1 MRGLACCFNHARAVP
16 CEPGAAAIAGTV
28 NKPSEALY
36 FYHITVGSAAI
47 EMARFRR
54 IVLGTGDP
62 PCVVARD
69 ALSHLCCLV
78 ANRVI
83 AQVHDQGLM

>member
-16 CEPGAAAIAGTV
+16 CELGAAEVAGTV
-28 NKPSEALY
+28 NKSSEALY

-47 EMARFRR
+47 EMGRFRR

-62 PCVVARD
+62 PCVVAHD
-69 ALSHLCCLV
+69 TLPHLCCLAV
-78 ANRVI
+78 NRAI